1 MTDYVIT
8 SQEYMETIKT
18 METDEEKQ
26 CGLYKIEHQNKQ
38 LNKTWSTNTYRLSAI
53 KMYQGKRKW

>member
-1 MTDYVIT
+1 
-8 SQEYMETIKT
+8 

-26 CGLYKIEHQNKQ
+26 CGLYKIEYQNKQ
-38 LNKTWSTNTYRLSAI
+38 LNKTWSTNKYRLSAL

>member
-1 MTDYVIT
+1 MTDYVIS

-38 LNKTWSTNTYRLSAI
+38 LNKT
-53 KMYQGKRKW
+53 